1 MGKAYPLSSPL
12 AALQKSYVQA
22 QSVDRRGLLAEVQ
35 TGIVSTVDKRER
47 ESRLH
52 SLVTEHIDFVARVLR
67 NLGTPHIDIDD
78 SVQRTFIT
86 ASNHFEDIREGHE
99 KGFLFQIA
107 LRVAAHARRSL
118 ARRREVPAEEEDEP
132 IDMVATPEHLTDQ
145 KRMREML
152 DAILDTMPIEL
163 RSVFVLHE
171 FEGLTMAEIAELVEI
186 APGTVASRLRRARAE
201 FRLRVRRTFRPM
213 RAKVGS

>member
-1 MGKAYPLSSPL
+1 LS
-12 AALQKSYVQA
+12 AALQASE
-22 QSVDRRGLLAEVQ
+22 GLCVFAPATDDGRLLGPLQ
-35 TGIVSTVDKRER
+35 IGIVSTVDTRVRER
-47 ESRLH
+47 RLQQ
-52 SLVTEHIDFVARVLR
+52 LVTEHIDFVARVLR
-67 NLGTPHIDIDD
+67 NLGTPPLDVDD
-78 SVQRTFIT
+78 AVQRTFIT
-86 ASNHFEDIREGHE
+86 AVNHLEDIRPGHE

-118 ARRREVPAEEEDEP
+118 ARRREVPADEEEEP
-132 IDMVATPEHLTDQ
+132 IEMNATPETLTDQ

-152 DAILDTMPIEL
+152 DAILDEMPSEL

-171 FEGLTMAEIAELVEI
+171 FEGLTMAEIAELVRI

-201 FRLRVRRTFRPM
+201 FRIRVRRLMRPL

>member
-1 MGKAYPLSSPL
+1 L
-12 AALQKSYVQA
+12 AALQI
-22 QSVDRRGLLAEVQ
+22 DRAAAPSIGGRRLLAAIQ
-35 TGIVSTVDKRER
+35 TGIVSTVMKRER
-47 ESRLH
+47 ETRLH

-67 NLGTPHIDIDD
+67 NLGTPQIDIDD
-78 SVQRTFIT
+78 AVQRTFIT
-86 ASNHFEDIREGHE
+86 ATNHLDDIRAGHE

-118 ARRREVPAEEEDEP
+118 ARRREVPADEEEEP

-152 DAILDTMPIEL
+152 DAILDEMPLEL
-163 RSVFVLHE
+163 RSVFALHE

-201 FRLRVRRTFRPM
+201 FRLRVRRTLRPM
-213 RAKVGS
+213 RVSKVGS